1 MRTGKDR
8 GAPKAL
14 HAPKAEAG
22 SKRPG
27 VLGAAPRDGQPSRG
41 RPARIS
47 LDAIVQ
53 AAAEIGFDQF
63 TLASRLDVTV
73 GAIYRYV
80 QSRDELL
87 LLVAQRTDVDSPPI
101 PSSACHWATTLLD
114 ACETTYTFYCRSPSG
129 LERFVGGA
137 FGPHV
142 RVPQRQRTS
151 ETLVSQGFSFAE
163 AVALNDAASFVGA
176 GAAINQ
182 MHIQS
187 LEASGRAYSDIL
199 KDAIAETA
207 NQDFFGEDMI
217 EYLRGDDWRPSMR
230 LLLESVASARGQ
242 LLPDEVRARL

>member
-1 MRTGKDR
+1 M
-8 GAPKAL
+8 ALQEPKS
-14 HAPKAEAG
+14 EA
-22 SKRPG
+22 SPNRLR
-27 VLGAAPRDGQPSRG
+27 VGAASGDGPPSRG

-63 TLASRLDVTV
+63 TMATLASRLDVTV

-87 LLVAQRTDVDSPPI
+87 LLVAQRTDVDRPPI
-101 PSSACHWATTLLD
+101 PSSVCHWATTLLD
-114 ACETTYTFYCRSPSG
+114 VCERTYTFYCRSPSG

-137 FGPHV
+137 FGPDV
-142 RVPQRQRTS
+142 RVPQRQRIS
-151 ETLVSQGFSFAE
+151 DTLVSQGFSTAE
-163 AVALNDAASFVGA
+163 AVALSDAASFVGA

-199 KDAIAETA
+199 EDAIAETA
-207 NQDFFGEDMI
+207 NQDFFGQDMI

-230 LLLESVASARGQ
+230 LLLEFVASARGQ
-242 LLPDEVRARL
+242 LLPDEVRARLLFNGE